1 MIWVVSKVINS
12 HDEFK
17 YSWDND
23 GDLIRWDYI
32 SPSYTVFNQED
43 ESFSKF
49 VTKYTDNLLEFYKRT
64 LDDQRKYQTERAI
77 IKNQPQNFYD
87 VSCLPWVRYKHFD
100 VHIFDEGKFLAPV
113 VTLSLIHI

>member
-64 LDDQRKYQTERAI
+64 LDDQRKYQTRC
-77 IKNQPQNFYD
+77 
-87 VSCLPWVRYKHFD
+87 V
-100 VHIFDEGKFLAPV
+100 
-113 VTLSLIHI
+113 